1 MSTVTRRTSFI
12 AIACLCASLAMAGR
26 GFAAGTQPVITP
38 SGRIDLFN
46 GKDFS
51 GWKLYLPKD
60 ADVTQTWSVENGVI
74 HNTGLPIGYMR
85 TEQRYRDY
93 KLTVE
98 WRFIKVAPKRDNSG
112 ILVHMSAP
120 LDKLWPE
127 CVQCQGQTQK
137 EGDLIFMAGAACK
150 ESQDLP
156 GANKVVAKNGPSNEK
171 PVGEW
176 DTVEVLCAGN
186 TIKAWVNGKL
196 MNAASEC
203 NISSGEIG
211 IQSEGGDIEI
221 RKMYIEP
228 LPK

>member
-1 MSTVTRRTSFI
+1 MRIRASLL
-12 AIACLCASLAMAGR
+12 ALACLCASLAFAGR
-26 GFAAGTQPVITP
+26 AFADDTQSVITP
-38 SGRIDLFN
+38 TNRIDLLN
-46 GKDFS
+46 GKDFT

-60 ADVTQTWSVENGVI
+60 ADVTKTWSIENGVV

-85 TEQRYRDY
+85 TEQQYRDY

-120 LDKLWPE
+120 PDKLWPE

-137 EGDLIFMAGAACK
+137 QGDLIFMAGAACK

-176 DTVEVLCAGN
+176 DTVEVLCTGN
-186 TIKAWVNGKL
+186 SIKAWVNGKL
-196 MNAASEC
+196 MNEASEC
-203 NISSGEIG
+203 NITSGEIG

-228 LPK
+228 VPK